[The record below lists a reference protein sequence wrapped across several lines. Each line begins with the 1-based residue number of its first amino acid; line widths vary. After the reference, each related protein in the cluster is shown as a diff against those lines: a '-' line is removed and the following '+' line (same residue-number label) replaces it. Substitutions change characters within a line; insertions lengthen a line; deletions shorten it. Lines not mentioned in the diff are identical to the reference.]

1 MKELHD
7 PLLEPD
13 PEPYPLMNL
22 PEYRDARTPHSPHRM
37 PRTRIPART
46 EMKKTAQVLF
56 LRIIRETGDRAKAL
70 DMVGRSPAALRA
82 WFQERP
88 IFKAAVER
96 IEQDWHD
103 MRAGKIQGLSDKAI
117 ETIDFLITQR
127 SNLKTAGDM
136 AVLQLKSAGLLQEKR
151 PEESTADRQ
160 PRVGFIIML
169 PPGTGKL
176 AEVDLERLVEGT
188 VLKESEVLDA
198 EAGERE
204 AEGITEGKIGA

>member
-1 MKELHD
+1 MET
-7 PLLEPD
+7 E
-13 PEPYPLMNL
+13 ENL
-22 PEYRDARTPHSPHRM
+22 PVSEIATTAHSPHRQ
-37 PRTRIPART
+37 PRERRLARVRARLET
-46 EMKKTAQVLF
+46 KKAAQVVF
-56 LRIIRETGDRAKAL
+56 LNALRQTGDREKSL
-70 DMVGRSPAALRA
+70 ELIGRSPAALRA

-103 MRAGKIQGLSDKAI
+103 MRAGKIQGLSDKSI

-136 AVLQLKSAGLLQEKR
+136 AVLQLKSDGLLQEKR

-160 PRVGFIIML
+160 QRPLFILML

-176 AEVDLERLVEGT
+176 SEVDLERLVEGK
-188 VLKESEVLDA
+188 VQKESEALDA
-198 EAGERE
+198 GADEGEAGVS
-204 AEGITEGKIGA
+204 TEDPLA